1 MNFLKFLKQY
11 PLILAFVVSI
21 AVANI
26 WQVVQNA
33 RKIDNS
39 ATTASQT
46 TTSAAQTTLAAGQP
60 VVTTTTAPHAG
71 ISDGRR
77 FLL

>member
-1 MNFLKFLKQY
+1 MNFLKFFKQY

-26 WQVVQNA
+26 WQVVERQENRQLRNDGFTDDHFRRTDHA
-33 RKIDNS
+33 GCRS
-39 ATTASQT
+39 AGCHHYNCS
-46 TTSAAQTTLAAGQP
+46 
-60 VVTTTTAPHAG
+60 HAG

>member
-1 MNFLKFLKQY
+1 MNFLKFFKQY

-33 RKIDNS
+33 KKIDNS

-46 TTSAAQTTLAAGQP
+46 TTSAAQTTLAAGCHHYNCS
-60 VVTTTTAPHAG
+60 HAG

>member
-33 RKIDNS
+33 KKIDNS

-46 TTSAAQTTLAAGQP
+46 TTSYKGF
-60 VVTTTTAPHAG
+60 G
-71 ISDGRR
+71 
-77 FLL
+77 

>member
-1 MNFLKFLKQY
+1 MNFLKFFKQY

-33 RKIDNS
+33 KKIDELRES
-39 ATTASQT
+39 D
-46 TTSAAQTTLAAGQP
+46 TTL
-60 VVTTTTAPHAG
+60 
-71 ISDGRR
+71 I
-77 FLL
+77 

>member
-33 RKIDNS
+33 KKIDNS

-46 TTSAAQTTLAAGQP
+46 TTSATDHAGCRS
-60 VVTTTTAPHAG
+60 AGCHHYNCSHAG

>member
-33 RKIDNS
+33 KKIDNS

-46 TTSAAQTTLAAGQP
+46 TTSAAHHAGCRS
-60 VVTTTTAPHAG
+60 AGCHHYNCSHAG